1 MADKKADKAPK
12 AEKAEKVETAEKVE
26 KTEKAEPRP
35 VPRLKVRYND
45 ELVSAMM
52 KEFNYRNVMEVP
64 RIKKISVNIGLGEA
78 LQNSKALEAA
88 AGDMAIVTGQKPVIT
103 KAKKSIATYKLREG
117 MPIGVMVTL
126 RGAMMWDF
134 LDRLINVVLPRQ
146 RDFQGVS
153 TDAFDGRGNY
163 SLGLREQLVFPEINY
178 DKVDKIRGL
187 EVTIVTS
194 AKSDEEARRMEP
206 RKVFVDAQN
215 EIKRVEVVDGFAH
228 HPRPAATP
236 RELSLA
242 GSH

>member
-1 MADKKADKAPK
+1 MADKKAEKKVETKVEPK
-12 AEKAEKVETAEKVE
+12 AETPAETKVET
-26 KTEKAEPRP
+26 KAEPRP
-35 VPRLKVRYND
+35 VPRLKTRYNE
-45 ELVSAMM
+45 ELVVAMM

-88 AGDMAIVTGQKPVIT
+88 AGDMAIMTGQKAVIT

-117 MPIGVMVTL
+117 MPIGVKVTL
-126 RGAMMWDF
+126 RGARMWDF

-178 DKVDKIRGL
+178 DKVDKIRGM

-194 AKSDEEARRMEP
+194 AKSDEEARRLLALMNMP
-206 RKVFVDAQN
+206 F
-215 EIKRVEVVDGFAH
+215 KR
-228 HPRPAATP
+228 
-236 RELSLA
+236 
-242 GSH
+242 